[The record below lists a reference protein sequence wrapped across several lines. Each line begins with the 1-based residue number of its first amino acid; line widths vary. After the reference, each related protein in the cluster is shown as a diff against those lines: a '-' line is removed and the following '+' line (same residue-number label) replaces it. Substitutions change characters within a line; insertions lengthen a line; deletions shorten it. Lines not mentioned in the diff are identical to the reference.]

1 MGALTYE
8 MEVLF
13 RPQSQDK
20 KVTLVRQ
27 VPDNLPKAWADSDR
41 MAEILTNLLS
51 NAFKFTPE
59 NGTITLSATDTG
71 RALEIRVKDTGI
83 GIPKEFLTRVFNKF
97 EQVKQSKGM
106 AKKHPGTGLG
116 LTITK
121 GMVEAHGG
129 KIWVESEVGKG
140 TSFIFT
146 IPKAK
151 EGAAV

>member
-1 MGALTYE
+1 
-8 MEVLF
+8 
-13 RPQSQDK
+13 
-20 KVTLVRQ
+20 
-27 VPDNLPKAWADSDR
+27 

-59 NGTITLSATDTG
+59 NGTITIAAKNTG
-71 RALEIRVKDTGI
+71 SSLEIRVKDTGI
-83 GIPKEFLTRVFNKF
+83 GIPKEYLNRVFNKF
-97 EQVKQSKGM
+97 EQVKQTKGLV
-106 AKKHPGTGLG
+106 KKYAGTGLG

-146 IPKAK
+146 LPESQRRNNGLSSVAEIFLIHNNP
-151 EGAAV
+151 